1 MIVGSYVIELYL
13 EKNISLK
20 QKRSQIKSLLTR
32 LNREFN
38 IAVSETD
45 HHDKW
50 QSAQISIVTISNSRS
65 VVESILRKTVRWIE
79 KYRPDILVVSVELE
93 WR

>member
-20 QKRSQIKSLLTR
+20 QKRSQIKSLLAR
-32 LNREFN
+32 LNRQFN